1 MSQFNLDIGNG
12 VKLISDEEV
21 DVAGVET
28 TITVSVSSAKGKT
41 SALLFA
47 QKLQPVLDQMISGE
61 EQQEEDEV
69 S

>member
-1 MSQFNLDIGNG
+1 MSQFKLDIGNG

-61 EQQEEDEV
+61 EQEEEDEV